1 MLVIILAMVQHI
13 LATLLLD
20 MVMDMVMDIMELESV
35 MLRLSQKP
43 RLMLSM
49 DMVLGTALI
58 LWDMAMD
65 ILATLLLAM
74 VMDMVLAMALMDME
88 SVLLRLNQRLKLM
101 LSMDMVL
108 DTACILWD
116 MVMDNLVMVMD
127 MVLAMALM
135 DMDTVLTLLDMDMD
149 MATVMDMDIMVELSD
164 TTD

>member
-1 MLVIILAMVQHI
+1 MESVMLRLNQKPRLMLSMDMVLGTALILWDMAMDI
-13 LATLLLD
+13 LATLPLA
-20 MVMDMVMDIMELESV
+20 MVMVMAMDIMELESV

-108 DTACILWD
+108 DTACI
-116 MVMDNLVMVMD
+116 
-127 MVLAMALM
+127 
-135 DMDTVLTLLDMDMD
+135 
-149 MATVMDMDIMVELSD
+149 
-164 TTD
+164 

>member
-1 MLVIILAMVQHI
+1 MVQHI
-13 LATLLLD
+13 LATLLLA
-20 MVMDMVMDIMELESV
+20 MVMDIMDMDIMELESV

-43 RLMLSM
+43 RPMLSM

-65 ILATLLLAM
+65 ILATLPLAM

-101 LSMDMVL
+101 LSMDIVL

-116 MVMDNLVMVMD
+116 MVMDILVMVMESVLLRLKLMLSMD
-127 MVLAMALM
+127 MVLDTAFILW
-135 DMDTVLTLLDMDMD
+135 DM
-149 MATVMDMDIMVELSD
+149 VMD
-164 TTD
+164 

>member
-1 MLVIILAMVQHI
+1 
-13 LATLLLD
+13 
-20 MVMDMVMDIMELESV
+20 
-35 MLRLSQKP
+35 
-43 RLMLSM
+43 M

-65 ILATLLLAM
+65 ILATLPLAM

-116 MVMDNLVMVMD
+116 MVMDISVMVLD
-127 MVLAMALM
+127 MALM
-135 DMDTVLTLLDMDMD
+135 DMESVLLRLKQMLSMDM
-149 MATVMDMDIMVELSD
+149 VLD
-164 TTD
+164 TACIL